1 MTSKLGA
8 LGTQLPSKRVLAV
21 GLVAVMLV
29 LAGCGGNGSSDN
41 GTEAAAGEGTTEMVT
56 SAMEEETSMMEE
68 ETSAMEEETS
78 MMEEETSMMEEETS
92 AMEEETSMMGNE
104 TSMMGNATTE
114 ASNGSSDDGL
124 LGGIFSGF
132 FGGDESQAAVE
143 NVTIYPNGSVFYQ
156 NGTEAGSVSVM
167 GNDSTTLEN
176 VSVYPNGSVLD
187 NNGTAVGNVTSA
199 SGNLS
204 NESLTTQMGNMTD
217 GTTTAA

>member
-41 GTEAAAGEGTTEMVT
+41 GTEAAAGEGTTEMV
-56 SAMEEETSMMEE
+56 
-68 ETSAMEEETS
+68 TSAMEEETS

-204 NESLTTQMGNMTD
+204 NESLTTQMGNMTN

>member
-56 SAMEEETSMMEE
+56 SA
-68 ETSAMEEETS
+68 
-78 MMEEETSMMEEETS
+78 MEEETSMMEEETS

-204 NESLTTQMGNMTD
+204 NESLTTQMGNMTN

>member
-41 GTEAAAGEGTTEMVT
+41 GTEAAAGEGTTEMV
-56 SAMEEETSMMEE
+56 
-68 ETSAMEEETS
+68 TSAMEEETS

>member
-1 MTSKLGA
+1 
-8 LGTQLPSKRVLAV
+8 
-21 GLVAVMLV
+21 
-29 LAGCGGNGSSDN
+29 
-41 GTEAAAGEGTTEMVT
+41 
-56 SAMEEETSMMEE
+56 
-68 ETSAMEEETS
+68 
-78 MMEEETSMMEEETS
+78 
-92 AMEEETSMMGNE
+92 MMGEENQ
-104 TSMMGNATTE
+104 SGDD
-114 ASNGSSDDGL
+114 GDGL

-132 FGGDESQAAVE
+132 FGSESQAAVE

>member
-41 GTEAAAGEGTTEMVT
+41 GTEAAAGEGTTEMAT
-56 SAMEEETSMMEE
+56 SA
-68 ETSAMEEETS
+68 
-78 MMEEETSMMEEETS
+78 MEEETSMMEEETS

-204 NESLTTQMGNMTD
+204 NESLTTQMGNMTN

>member
-68 ETSAMEEETS
+68 ETSA
-78 MMEEETSMMEEETS
+78 MEEETSMMEEETS

-176 VSVYPNGSVLD
+176 VSVYPNGTVLD

-204 NESLTTQMGNMTD
+204 NESLTTQMGNMTN

>member
-1 MTSKLGA
+1 
-8 LGTQLPSKRVLAV
+8 
-21 GLVAVMLV
+21 
-29 LAGCGGNGSSDN
+29 
-41 GTEAAAGEGTTEMVT
+41 
-56 SAMEEETSMMEE
+56 
-68 ETSAMEEETS
+68 
-78 MMEEETSMMEEETS
+78 MEEETSMMEEETS

-204 NESLTTQMGNMTD
+204 NESLTTQMGNMTN

>member
-68 ETSAMEEETS
+68 ETSAMEE
-78 MMEEETSMMEEETS
+78 
-92 AMEEETSMMGNE
+92 E

-204 NESLTTQMGNMTD
+204 NESLTTQMGNMTN

>member
-56 SAMEEETSMMEE
+56 SA
-68 ETSAMEEETS
+68 
-78 MMEEETSMMEEETS
+78 MEEETSMMEEETS

-176 VSVYPNGSVLD
+176 VSVYPNGTVLD

-204 NESLTTQMGNMTD
+204 NESLTTQMGNMTN

>member
-68 ETSAMEEETS
+68 ETSAI
-78 MMEEETSMMEEETS
+78 EEETSMMEEETS

-204 NESLTTQMGNMTD
+204 NESLTTQMGNMTN

>member
-68 ETSAMEEETS
+68 ETSA
-78 MMEEETSMMEEETS
+78 MEEETSMMEEETS

-204 NESLTTQMGNMTD
+204 NESLTTQMGNMTN